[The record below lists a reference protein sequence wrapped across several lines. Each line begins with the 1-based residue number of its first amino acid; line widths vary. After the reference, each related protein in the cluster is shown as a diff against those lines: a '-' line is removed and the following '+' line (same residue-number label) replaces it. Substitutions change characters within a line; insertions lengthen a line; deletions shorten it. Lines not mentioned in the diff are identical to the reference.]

1 MAEFNFEELVGGI
14 SGGFGVGVFTSVI
27 SAATAGATVTIQAA
41 MTNPIT
47 GFFVAIGF
55 GLGFAGA
62 YHKFKKNLVKEQ
74 SDEEKADKAD
84 KESK

>member
-14 SGGFGVGVFTSVI
+14 AGGFGVGVFTSVI
-27 SAATAGATVTIQAA
+27 SAATAGGVASQVTIGAA
-41 MTNPIT
+41 MSNPIT

-74 SDEEKADKAD
+74 ADEEKAN